1 MSDQNITCQ
10 NCSSLFV
17 FSQEEQQ
24 LYQQRNLLP
33 PQLCP
38 ICRGIQ
44 EQAQKLPPK
53 PTPTPQ
59 KSVPS
64 IPLSPETNH
73 KK

>member
-1 MSDQNITCQ
+1 MTDQTITCQ
-10 NCSSLFV
+10 NCSSIFV

-44 EQAQKLPPK
+44 EQAQKIPPK
-53 PTPTPQ
+53 PIPTPQ
-59 KSVPS
+59 KSPS
-64 IPLSPETNH
+64 STPLSPEPDH